1 VHGDP
6 GTATAVLLDANRK
19 IVGYLNVTPRQGAE
33 TLSRWAHFRTEHNAD
48 EGDTDVRQLGSATG
62 LRFRSGHGSCVRDSY
77 ASSSGA
83 PFVELACLVAGRRAS
98 TVIVGASPPDDWG
111 RLAPALERAI
121 SSFTT

>member
-1 VHGDP
+1 
-6 GTATAVLLDANRK
+6 VLLDANRK

-33 TLSRWAHFRTEHNAD
+33 TLSGWAHFRTDHNGD

-62 LRFRSGHGSCVRDSY
+62 LRFRTGHGSCVRDSY

-83 PFVELACLVAGRRAS
+83 RYVELACLVAGRRAS
-98 TVIVGASPPDDWG
+98 TVIVGASAPDDWG
-111 RLAPALERAI
+111 KLAPALERAI